1 MRVGEMV
8 RQLVGKCSADVH
20 QSRLKA
26 VTKVVE
32 GVIKAGRLMPASV
45 GRRLPGGT
53 SPKHGIKCVDRL
65 VGNAGLAREGG
76 YFFRA
81 MADRLLSSC
90 ARPVILVD
98 WTQVMGKH
106 EALVA
111 AVPIGGRALP
121 IYLEVHS
128 LKKLGN
134 AAVEK
139 SFLDS
144 LRSILPV
151 GCCPIIVSDAGFK
164 GPLFEAVRVLK
175 WDFLGRVRGTAKAVS
190 LNGGEPISK
199 EEFYARASTTP
210 NDLGR
215 FELFMEHRI
224 PCRLVLVRKPRKPGP
239 KLPASKCKEERELRK
254 AALDP
259 WLLATSV
266 TEGEAAYIVGLY
278 AKRMQIEELF
288 RDAKNHRFGW
298 SLRDVR
304 TDSLLR
310 ATVILLLAAIAMVV
324 VTLIG
329 MTAERRGVHRLFQ
342 ANTIRLR
349 RVLSLF
355 VLGCAIFQRGD
366 PTDFPSP
373 IEFRASLGL
382 IPGRVSA

>member
-1 MRVGEMV
+1 MRVEQMV
-8 RQLVGKCSADVH
+8 RQLIGKCSADVH

-32 GVIKAGRLMPASV
+32 GVVNAGRLTPASI

-65 VGNAGLAREGG
+65 VGNAGLAMERWH
-76 YFFRA
+76 FFHA
-81 MADRLLSSC
+81 IAHRLLSGWSS
-90 ARPVILVD
+90 PVILVD
-98 WTQVMGKH
+98 WTQVMGEH

-121 IYLEVHS
+121 IYFEIHP

-134 AAVEK
+134 AAVEE
-139 SFLDS
+139 SFLHS
-144 LRSILPV
+144 VHSILPA
-151 GCCPIIVSDAGFK
+151 GCRPVIVSDAGFK
-164 GPLFEAVRVLK
+164 GPFFQAVRALG
-175 WDFLGRVRGTAKAVS
+175 WHFLGRVRGTAKAVP
-190 LNGGEPISK
+190 LDGGLTIAK

-210 NDLGR
+210 TDLGG
-215 FELFMEHRI
+215 FQLFTDRRI
-224 PCRLVLVRKPRKPGP
+224 GCRLVLVRKARKPGP
-239 KLPASKCKEERELRK
+239 KPPPPRCKEERELRQS
-254 AALDP
+254 ALDP

-266 TEGEAAYIVGLY
+266 TDGQAAYIVSLY
-278 AKRMQIEELF
+278 AKRMQIEECF

-304 TDSLLR
+304 TGSLLR
-310 ATVILLLAAIAMVV
+310 AAVILLLAVIAMVV

-329 MTAERRGVHRLFQ
+329 LTAELRGAHRRFQ
-342 ANTIRLR
+342 ANSIRHT
-349 RVLSLF
+349 RVLSFF
-355 VLGCAIFQRGD
+355 VLGCTILSRGD

-382 IPGRVSA
+382 ISGRANA